1 MCFSQ
6 VLIMIYFISV
16 LNSFFFSRES
26 LDLAVESVDKATLR
40 STEGTVILH
49 IIYAVKH
56 DNDLVKEFI
65 RFLKVKFYK
74 FINCDTMFLK

>member
-1 MCFSQ
+1 MD
-6 VLIMIYFISV
+6 V
-16 LNSFFFSRES
+16 
-26 LDLAVESVDKATLR
+26 AVESVDKATLR

-65 RFLKVKFYK
+65 RFLKVTLFR
-74 FINCDTMFLK
+74 FINELLLFLKSFQFVIA